1 MKDKKTALYVRVS
14 TDAQAEEGYSVE
26 AQTEKLIKFCDIHDY
41 KYQELYTDGG
51 WSGSNLDRPEI
62 KRLISDIET
71 GYISRVIVFK
81 LDRISRSQKDMLFLL
96 EDIFIP
102 NGVDFI
108 SLNENLDTSTPY
120 GKAMIGILA
129 AFAQLEREN
138 IRERTQMGMRER
150 IKQGFWRG
158 GGNPPFGYDY
168 DPQRNILIPNEHAE
182 DVRKIY
188 DLYLQGYSTTQLA
201 NMFAVSGDK
210 QITNILDRVT
220 YLGKIP
226 YNGGLIEG
234 CHEAIIDEETFERV
248 KAERR
253 VRSTKNAVTSSYLL
267 TGLIY
272 CGKCGSKMR
281 YQKWGKDTVKI
292 VCYSQQPSKPNLV
305 KDINCKN
312 MKYNAADIEAAVLN
326 DLFQKT
332 KDIKAGKDLLGK
344 RASALDELRRK
355 YNELSVKIK
364 RLYNLYASSGDEL
377 LLETI
382 EENKEELNRI
392 SGLIENEKKT
402 NSAIKEISE
411 RQQTISNIESAWPA
425 MTLSEKQRA
434 LRICINRIVLEDE
447 NIRIEY
453 AFD

>member
-26 AQTEKLIKFCDIHDY
+26 AQTDKLIKFCDIHGY
-41 KYQELYTDGG
+41 NHQELYTDGG

-168 DPQRNILIPNEHAE
+168 DPQKNILIPNGHAE
-182 DVRKIY
+182 DVRKIF

-201 NMFAVSGDK
+201 NMFDVSGDK

-226 YNGGLIEG
+226 YKDGLIEG
-234 CHEAIIDEETFERV
+234 CHEAIIDEVTFERV

-253 VRSTKNAVTSSYLL
+253 IRSTKNAVTSSYLL

-312 MKYNAADIEAAVLN
+312 LKYNADEIEAAVLN

-332 KDIKAGKDLLGK
+332 KDIKAGKGLLGK
-344 RASALDELRRK
+344 RTSALDELRRK
-355 YNELSVKIK
+355 YDELSVKIK

-402 NSAIKEISE
+402 NSVIKEISE
-411 RQQTISNIESAWPA
+411 RKQTVSNIESAWPA

-434 LRICINRIVLEDE
+434 LRICINRIVLDNE